1 MLKRRDKE
9 MSILASRQ
17 QRAYLAVA
25 LLAVV
30 VIGTLSLLTNPNDP
44 EINLI
49 GAVAYLSALASSAIT
64 LLAVN
69 VATYRK

>member
-1 MLKRRDKE
+1 

-30 VIGTLSLLTNPNDP
+30 AIGTLSLLTNPHDP
-44 EINLI
+44 EMNLI

-69 VATYRK
+69 VATHRK